1 MARYGVMFGPDF
13 TFFGVPQ
20 CDLSD
25 PATYAASRAVII
37 GAPWDSA
44 TSYRSGARF
53 GPSAI
58 RGGDYSHHSG
68 SRPHLALRVDPL
80 VDLSVTDAGDVRM
93 PPAERP
99 KAMAA
104 LESAVRSVVS
114 DHKIPVVLGGDHS
127 VAVADMTALAD
138 HFGQGRIALIHFDAH
153 ADTGD
158 TEFGSLHGHGSPMRR
173 LVESGAVRG
182 DRLFQIGLRGY
193 WPGPDDLAWM
203 AGNGLHSYEMAEIG
217 ARGLE
222 SVLTEVLTTAADDT
236 DGVFLSVDIDVVDP
250 GTAPGTGT
258 PEPGG
263 LTARELLDAVR
274 RIGRES
280 ALVGMEIVELAPA
293 YDHADITAMLANRV
307 VLETLSGVA
316 RKASDAAAGERW
328 DESTSVLAGR
338 EAVAVHRDSGD

>member
-1 MARYGVMFGPDF
+1 MRYGVMFGPDF
-13 TFFGVPQ
+13 TFFGVPA
-20 CDLSD
+20 CDLAD
-25 PATYAASRAVII
+25 PSTFAASQAVII
-37 GAPWDSA
+37 GAPWDSS
-44 TSYRSGARF
+44 TSYRPGARF
-53 GPSAI
+53 GPSAV

-80 VDLSVTDAGDVRM
+80 VDLAVTDAGDVRM

-99 KAMAA
+99 IAMEA
-104 LESAVRSVVS
+104 LRSAVASVVS
-114 DHKIPVVLGGDHS
+114 RGKFPVVLGGDHS
-127 VAVADMTALAD
+127 VAVADMTVLAD
-138 HFGQGRIALIHFDAH
+138 HFGHGRVALIHFDAH

-158 TEFGSLHGHGSPMRR
+158 TEFGSQHGHGSPMRR

-203 AGNGLHSYEMAEIG
+203 AANGLHSYEMAEIG
-217 ARGLE
+217 ARGLDV
-222 SVLTEVLTTAADDT
+222 VLAEVLPTAADDT

-274 RIGRES
+274 LIGRDCN
-280 ALVGMEIVELAPA
+280 LVGMEIVELAPA
-293 YDHADITAMLANRV
+293 YDHADITAILANRV

-316 RKASDAAAGERW
+316 RKAADTAAGQRW
-328 DESTSVLAGR
+328 DEATGVLAGR
-338 EAVAVHRDSGD
+338 KAL